1 MSNIWVSSKI
11 SFRRVSTIE
20 EKIKI
25 SRPFIV
31 PEDNLTEWISREAK
45 IENANVVDQT
55 LGYLRGTEDFVS
67 QNLYSTYK
75 KNFT

>member
-31 PEDNLTEWISREAK
+31 PDDNLTEWISREAK
-45 IENANVVDQT
+45 
-55 LGYLRGTEDFVS
+55 
-67 QNLYSTYK
+67 
-75 KNFT
+75 